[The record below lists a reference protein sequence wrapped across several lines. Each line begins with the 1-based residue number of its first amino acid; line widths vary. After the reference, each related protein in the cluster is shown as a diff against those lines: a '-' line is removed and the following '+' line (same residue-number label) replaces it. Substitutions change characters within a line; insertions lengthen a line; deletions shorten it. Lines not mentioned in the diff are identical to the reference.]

1 MSTCNSRSERKSAW
15 FGILGLTGW
24 ILALA
29 VVGTVIGATPKAYC
43 QVPGA
48 VSPGGAAQPQSLMDE
63 IVKGGPPGA
72 WIPHPENPWLQG
84 LRITGLLQNTTGMW
98 INPHGIRTNSG
109 NSALGAVGAFYAIPR
124 HGETATN
131 FLATERNFM
140 QLDANYDLDGRDHFF
155 LRWWGVYEP
164 AYAFEQD
171 YRSTDAGAL
180 NAVGRKTG
188 CFPGPTGGPAVPGVN
203 GLSHCTASAASDF
216 YNQVGFREA
225 WWRLSMGP
233 LRLFTGRQIVTW
245 GESLAF
251 RIADVVNPQDLSWN
265 FGFANLE
272 QSRLP
277 QYMIHPILELPEFGW
292 LTQNFAEGIWEP
304 PIQATFSN
312 WIFEDTPS
320 HIYEGL
326 NGNGDSV
333 NLFAPSG
340 GRFDIQQ
347 QGPYG
352 GPTPFPN
359 PRSQTIPGVPNWLAW
374 AAYPQSNGASDDLP
388 TRLILGWRQPTTQ
401 LMYSQEGIR
410 FHALIDQLVEATVLY
425 WHGHQYNPATYLQ
438 NLGPCK
444 SSVVSFACGT
454 DPRPVLRGVNFYPQL
469 NDLGFTGNMPINIP
483 GQLGAMFPFVLR
495 SEGVWQDH
503 TPFANRLASSG
514 LRYSDTINTLVALD
528 ADQIYAPWLTSTG
541 GSLTVNLEWNNYTI
555 LSPSRFNEYGPVTF
569 QQARHNEEA
578 FIFAFST
585 SWWWQSI
592 APQWVSVYNP
602 DGNTFL
608 LFPNIALVPPWTSQY
623 FMKLQY
629 IQVISNNQQD
639 DYAGG
644 LFKGKN
650 FVLAQFQWN
659 FNML

>member
-1 MSTCNSRSERKSAW
+1 MSTCNSRPEVKSAW
-15 FGILGLTGW
+15 FGVDGLIGW
-24 ILALA
+24 VLALA
-29 VVGTVIGATPKAYC
+29 VIGMVIGVTPKAYS

-48 VSPGGAAQPQSLMDE
+48 ISPGGSAEPNSLMDE
-63 IVKGGPPGA
+63 IIKGGPPGA

-84 LRITGLLQNTTGMW
+84 LRITGLLQNSTGIW
-98 INPHGIRTNSG
+98 TNPAGIRTNSG
-109 NSALGAVGAFYAIPR
+109 NSAQGAAGEFYS
-124 HGETATN
+124 GETATN
-131 FLATERNFM
+131 SLATERNMM
-140 QLDANYDLDGRDHFF
+140 QLDTNYDLDGRNHFF
-155 LRWWGVYEP
+155 LRWWGIYEP
-164 AYAFEQD
+164 AYAFEQF

-180 NAVGRKTG
+180 NAVGRQQG
-188 CFPGPTGGPAVPGVN
+188 CFPGPTGGAAVPGAT
-203 GLSHCTASAASDF
+203 GLSHCTASAAADF

-292 LTQNFAEGIWEP
+292 LTQNFVEGIWEP

-312 WIFEDTPS
+312 WIFTDAPDHKYS
-320 HIYEGL
+320 GL
-326 NGNGDSV
+326 NGNGDAV
-333 NLFAPSG
+333 NIFAPAG
-340 GRFDIQQ
+340 GRFDVNQQ
-347 QGPYG
+347 TPYG
-352 GPTPFPN
+352 GPVPFPN
-359 PRSQTIPGVPNWLAW
+359 PGSQTIPGVPNYLAW
-374 AAYPQSNGASDDLP
+374 AAYPQSNFASNFLP
-388 TRLILGWRQPTTQ
+388 TNEILVWRQPTTQ
-401 LMYSQEGIR
+401 LKYSQEGLR
-410 FHALIDQLVEATVLY
+410 FHALVDQLVEATVLY
-425 WHGHQYNPATYLQ
+425 WHGHQYSPATYLQ
-438 NLGPCK
+438 NLGPCATSIVK
-444 SSVVSFACGT
+444 GFCSVTGVLDT
-454 DPRPVLRGVNFYPQL
+454 RPVERGVNFYPQL
-469 NDLGFTGNMPINIP
+469 NDLGFTANMPINIP
-483 GQLGAMFPFVLR
+483 GQLGSMFPFVLR

-503 TPFANRLASSG
+503 TPFANRIASSG
-514 LRYSDTINTLVALD
+514 LRYSDTVNTLVALD

-555 LSPSRFNEYGPVTF
+555 LSPSRWNEYGPAVF
-569 QQARHNEEA
+569 QQARHNEES
-578 FIFAFST
+578 FIFAAST

-629 IQVISNNQQD
+629 IQIISNNIQD
-639 DYAGG
+639 DYAAGM
-644 LFKGKN
+644 FKGKN